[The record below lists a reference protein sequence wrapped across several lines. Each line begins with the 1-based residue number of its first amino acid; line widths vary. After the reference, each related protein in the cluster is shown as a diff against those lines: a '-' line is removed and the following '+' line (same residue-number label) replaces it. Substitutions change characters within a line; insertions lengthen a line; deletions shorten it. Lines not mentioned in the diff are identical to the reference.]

1 MVDEETRPL
10 CELYEAARAEGGR
23 LTVYAG
29 GDIPTQQDGV
39 LDAFAA
45 AFADVHLD
53 MIVDYSK
60 YHDVR
65 IDRQIATGS
74 LVADVT
80 QLQTSFDFTRW
91 KRQGLLTDY
100 KPAGFD
106 QVHDLFKDPDGSWVA
121 VAVYAFSYLTGVEGG
136 PASPEELAD
145 PRWKG
150 KIASSHP
157 GDDDATLFLFKK
169 YADVY
174 GWDWLTAL
182 ADQGLAF
189 HRGTNSPGEAVAAK
203 THPVGLAGAAAGLP
217 GVDWRLP
224 TAPHPFL
231 AWGQRAA
238 MLRGAP
244 HPAAARL
251 YLNWMLSADVQR
263 TGFLGWGVRT
273 DVLPDSGPAV
283 WDLPEAHVA
292 EFYAFMEDR
301 ALVEWWRQSM
311 VLLFG
316 EVRGEPTPGWLGPRP
331 TRHA

>member
-1 MVDEETRPL
+1 MVDEEARTL
-10 CELYEAARAEGGR
+10 SELYEEARTEGGR

-29 GDIPTQQDGV
+29 GDTPTQQDGV
-39 LDAFAA
+39 VEAFSA
-45 AFADVHLD
+45 AFPDVRLD

-65 IDRQIATGS
+65 IDRQIATGT
-74 LVADVT
+74 LVPDVT

-91 KRQGLLTDY
+91 KERGVLTDY
-100 KPAGFD
+100 KPAGFA
-106 QVHDLFKDPDGSWVA
+106 QVHDGFKDPDGSWVA
-121 VAVYAFSYLTGVEGG
+121 VAVYAFSYMTGSEGG
-136 PASPEELAD
+136 PGTPEELVD
-145 PRWKG
+145 PQWQG

-169 YADVY
+169 YVDVY

-182 ADQGLAF
+182 AGQGLDF

-203 THPVGLAGAAAGLP
+203 ARPIGLAGADAGLP
-217 GVDWRLP
+217 GVTWHLP
-224 TAPHPFL
+224 TGHHPFL

-238 MLRGAP
+238 ILRDAP

-251 YLNWMLSADVQR
+251 YLNWMLSTDVQR

-273 DVLPDSGPAV
+273 DVIPDGGPV
-283 WDLPEAHVA
+283 WAHANAHVA
-292 EFYAFMEDR
+292 EFYTFMEDR
-301 ALVEWWRQSM
+301 ASVEWWRQTM

-316 EVRGEPTPGWLGPRP
+316 EVRGEPTPGWLGLHP